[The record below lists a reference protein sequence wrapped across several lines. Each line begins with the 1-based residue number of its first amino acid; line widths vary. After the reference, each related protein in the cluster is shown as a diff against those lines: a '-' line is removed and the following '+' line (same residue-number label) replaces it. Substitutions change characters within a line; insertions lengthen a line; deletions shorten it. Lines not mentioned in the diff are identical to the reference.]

1 MNKTSLVGALSVASL
16 AFTALEKPT
25 FAAVINFDDQGFSG
39 PSQFDLAGD
48 AQTLSIN
55 TDVGSVTFTG
65 GVILTNA
72 TNLPANRS
80 ATYGTA
86 NNIRG
91 IRDNFTRQNPLVIEF
106 ENPVENFFLDVF
118 NGVPIP
124 SLNYTVA
131 DDIGNSST
139 FSLESNARGGFQK
152 IGFQATGQRI
162 TITPDT
168 SAAALEPRF
177 SKGAYDFLIDNVTF
191 NTSLPDDL
199 LDPIDEVVVPMP
211 EPPLDPSP
219 VPVEEPSPVE
229 EPEEPEEPSPVEEP
243 QTPEPMPMP
252 TSPSTPDTPIE
263 PTPLPGPDP
272 TSVPEPTGVLSLLAV
287 GAFGLYK
294 KSKKESL

>member
-1 MNKTSLVGALSVASL
+1 MNKTSLVGALSLASI
-16 AFTALEKPT
+16 AFTALEEST

-48 AQTLSIN
+48 AQTLNID
-55 TDVGSVTFTG
+55 TDAGNVTFIG

-80 ATYGTA
+80 TTYGTA

-177 SKGAYDFLIDNVTF
+177 TRGAYDFLIDNVTF

-211 EPPLDPSP
+211 ESPPAPSP
-219 VPVEEPSPVE
+219 TEEPPT
-229 EPEEPEEPSPVEEP
+229 EEP

-252 TSPSTPDTPIE
+252 TSPSTPDTPTE
-263 PTPLPGPDP
+263 PIPLPGPDP